1 MDIHLPR
8 WKDLP
13 DIDLYMDQVI
23 TLLNKY
29 IEPFSSEGEITPS
42 MINNYVKHGVI
53 PAPVKKRYSRVHIS
67 RLLIISILK
76 SVLSIQRIGEITESL
91 LKGRSEEELLDFF
104 SEQYER
110 TIEHIEGIVLE
121 GGEELRGF
129 YAAVAA
135 GGFKMIAET
144 ELRKSA
150 DKDPTPKE

>member
-1 MDIHLPR
+1 MEIHLPR
-8 WKDLP
+8 WNELP

-67 RLLIISILK
+67 RLLIVCVLK
-76 SVLSIQRIGEITESL
+76 PVLSIQRIGEITESL
-91 LKGRSEEELLDFF
+91 LKDRSEEELLNFF

-110 TIEHIEGIVLE
+110 TLEHIEGIVLE
-121 GGEELRGF
+121 GSGELRGF
-129 YAAVAA
+129 YAAAAA
-135 GGFKMIAET
+135 GGFKMIAES
-144 ELRKSA
+144 ELRKEPQKS
-150 DKDPTPKE
+150 EQN